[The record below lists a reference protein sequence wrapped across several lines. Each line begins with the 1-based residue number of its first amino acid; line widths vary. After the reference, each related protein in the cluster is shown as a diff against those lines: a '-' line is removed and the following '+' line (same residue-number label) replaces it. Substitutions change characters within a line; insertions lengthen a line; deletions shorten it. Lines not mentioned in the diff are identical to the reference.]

1 MILLLKLI
9 IITTIW
15 CLGFK
20 ILTERG
26 MLLQKLGEY
35 GKRKVDEG
43 YIIYDPL
50 IVCEFCLPSIHSLI
64 GYGFAV
70 AIGVISKFEFNLV
83 YMYPLVA
90 MGTSISCGF
99 IWNGYLTMNRIK
111 ERNEFQTEYYDHLC
125 EEQELVNEYQNHN

>member
-35 GKRKVDEG
+35 GKIKVDEG